1 MSKVSVLVAVYNA
14 EKYLRECLDS
24 LSRQSLRDIQII
36 CVDDASEDHS
46 FDILNEYAR
55 SDNRFLVKKMDHNSG
70 QAVARNEGL
79 KYADGDYVCFLDSD
93 DYLSDDALQ
102 QMVSVFENHPETD
115 CVLLHLVLIHE
126 NGNLEDSVEC
136 DSIDL
141 QLFYNGYVG
150 DPNNPMKLE
159 VYPLSFERIIEED
172 STYYVNTDLEYFV
185 DDSTKPIATKV
196 FTAINYSVSKEVR
209 EGDKYTNNIRIA
221 LPKKYGKELLNTYY
235 DHPEFYK
242 NSYTF
247 IRNVCPGFYFK
258 IKSGTGTMLNVS
270 VSTLNLYFTYYEKRD
285 SARVGGLY
293 RFAATPEVIQS
304 TNFSNGN
311 LQQLVEDKSCTYLKS
326 PAGIGT
332 EVTIPV
338 NEIYRNH
345 LNDSISRA
353 QLTLTRYNSNANNEY
368 KLGIPKYILMVR
380 KDNVVSFFKNN
391 KVPNDQTS
399 FCTEF
404 NETYNTYS
412 FENLGRFITYCHYE
426 KLNGMKKSGLSEAQW
441 EAAHPN
447 WNKVVLIPVSVKQT
461 TDANGNSSYAA
472 IAHDMSMS
480 STRLVGG
487 TNNPIKIQILYS
499 RFK

>member
-1 MSKVSVLVAVYNA
+1 MRH
-14 EKYLRECLDS
+14 YLAIL
-24 LSRQSLRDIQII
+24 LLPII
-36 CVDDASEDHS
+36 FISCTESTS
-46 FDILNEYAR
+46 SIGIF
-55 SDNRFLVKKMDHNSG
+55 
-70 QAVARNEGL
+70 
-79 KYADGDYVCFLDSD
+79 
-93 DYLSDDALQ
+93 
-102 QMVSVFENHPETD
+102 PETD
-115 CVLLHLVLIHE
+115 DIANSNAIYDVVTQSVLLDSVVYKNSNNYIGSIKDPETNTEIKANFAAQFHTFEGYRFPDKALLFPDYP

-209 EGDKYTNNIRIA
+209 EGDKYTNNIHIA